1 MRVTR
6 NVLMKIVRDRVEQ
19 RVRADRSLLAI
30 YLCGSLLGED
40 YLLGGTA
47 DIDLVVIH
55 LDAPTQ
61 EREIVHLSDE
71 VHLDIAHLAQ
81 KEYRQTRR
89 LRVHPWMGPT
99 LFACQSLYDPQ
110 HFLDFIQAGVRGQFD
125 RSDYVVE
132 RTRKL
137 AESARRLWLGSVQAG
152 TKTTAETVLV
162 YLKTLGKA
170 ANAVASLS
178 GPPLTERRLLLA
190 FPARAEA
197 VNRPGLFPGLLGLL
211 GAADLDAGV
220 LKTWLP
226 AWEAALQA
234 LPEGSTPAR
243 LHPHRRAYYQGSI
256 QAMIDSGN
264 WQAALWPLLC
274 TWTLAVGNLGD
285 NAEQALP
292 WQEAFTQLDLLG
304 EGFERRLEGLDAY
317 LDMVEEVIDSWARS
331 NGV

>member
-6 NVLMKIVRDRVEQ
+6 NVLMKIVRDTVEQ

-30 YLCGSLLGED
+30 YLCGSLLGGD
-40 YLLGGTA
+40 YLLGGSA
-47 DIDLVVIH
+47 DIDLVIIH
-55 LDAPTQ
+55 LDAPAQ
-61 EREIVHLSDE
+61 EREIVHLTDE
-71 VHLDIAHLAQ
+71 VHLDIAHHAQ

-99 LFACQSLYDPQ
+99 LFSCQSLYDPQ

-132 RTRKL
+132 RSRKL
-137 AESARRLWLGSVQAG
+137 AESARQLWLASMQA
-152 TKTTAETVLV
+152 KRKSTAETVLE

-178 GPPLTERRLLLA
+178 GPPLTERRFLLA
-190 FPARAEA
+190 FPERAEA
-197 VNRPGLFPGLLGLL
+197 VNRPGLFPGMLGLL
-211 GAADLDAGV
+211 GAADLEVGV
-220 LKTWLP
+220 METWLP
-226 AWEAALQA
+226 AWTAALQA
-234 LPEGSTPAR
+234 LPEDGTPAR
-243 LHPHRRAYYQGSI
+243 LHPYRRAYYQGSI

-264 WQAALWPLLC
+264 WQAALWPLLYS
-274 TWTLAVGNLGD
+274 WTLAVCTLGD
-285 NAEQALP
+285 KAEQALP

-304 EGFERRLEGLDAY
+304 DGFDRRLEGLDAY
-317 LDMVEEVIDSWARS
+317 LDMVEEVIDSWARA

>member
-6 NVLMKIVRDRVEQ
+6 NVLMKIVRDSVEQ

-30 YLCGSLLGED
+30 YLCGSLLGGD

-47 DIDLVVIH
+47 DIDLVIIH
-55 LDAPTQ
+55 LDVPAR

-71 VHLDIAHLAQ
+71 VHLDIAHHAQ

-99 LFACQSLYDPQ
+99 LFSCQSLYDPQ

-132 RTRKL
+132 RARKL
-137 AESARRLWLGSVQAG
+137 AESARKLWLASMQSDS
-152 TKTTAETVLV
+152 KSTAETVLG
-162 YLKTLGKA
+162 YLKTLEKA
-170 ANAVASLS
+170 ANAIASLS
-178 GPPLTERRLLLA
+178 GPPLTERRFLLA
-190 FPARAEA
+190 FPDRAEA

-211 GAADLDAGV
+211 GAADLGVGV
-220 LKTWLP
+220 LETWLP
-226 AWEAALQA
+226 AWTAALQA
-234 LPEGSTPAR
+234 LPAGSAPVR
-243 LHPHRRAYYQGSI
+243 LHPYRLAYYQGSI

-264 WQAALWPLLC
+264 WQAALWPLLSS
-274 TWTLAVGNLGD
+274 WTLAVCALGND
-285 NAEQALP
+285 AEQALP
-292 WQEAFTQLDLLG
+292 WQEAFTQLDLM
-304 EGFERRLEGLDAY
+304 EDGFDRRLEGLDAY
-317 LDMVEEVIDSWARS
+317 LDMVEEVIDSWARA